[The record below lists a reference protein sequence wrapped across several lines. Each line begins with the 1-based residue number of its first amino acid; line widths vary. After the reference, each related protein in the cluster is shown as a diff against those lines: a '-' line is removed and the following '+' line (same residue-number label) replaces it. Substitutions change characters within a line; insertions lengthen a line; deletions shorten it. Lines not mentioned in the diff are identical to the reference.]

1 MNSKRDMI
9 GEQGLQFFGKMSA
22 AISHEINNSLAIINE
37 NAGLMQDFTLMADK
51 GMPLDPE
58 RLNSLAGKVIQQV
71 RRAEGIVKNM
81 NGFAHSVDD
90 SLKSVDLGDV
100 VKLMVAL
107 SVRFASMRGVTVEPK
122 SASAPVTITT
132 NPFLL
137 ENLIW
142 LCLDFAMDA
151 AGAGNT
157 IDILTVKTENGA
169 QVRFMRLKNLAK
181 APLDKFP
188 AEREKTLLDV
198 LKADLSADAGVGK
211 IVITLP
217 RDIDT

>member
-1 MNSKRDMI
+1 MNSKWGLI

-22 AISHEINNSLAIINE
+22 TISHEINNALAIINE
-37 NAGLMQDFTLMADK
+37 NAGLLQDFILMAEK

-58 RLNSLAGKVIQQV
+58 RLNSLAGKVIQQI
-71 RRAEGIVKNM
+71 RRAEGIIKNM
-81 NGFAHSVDD
+81 NMFAHSVDE
-90 SLKSVDLGDV
+90 SVKSINLSDV
-100 VKLMVAL
+100 VELMTAL
-107 SVRFASMRGVTVEPK
+107 SCRFASMRGVTVEPK
-122 SASAPVTITT
+122 PATLPVTITT
-132 NPFLL
+132 NPFFL

-157 IDILTVKTENGA
+157 IDIVSVKTETGA
-169 QVRFMRLKNLAK
+169 QVRFAQVEDLAK

-188 AEREKTLLDV
+188 SERGKALLDT
-198 LKADLSADAGVGK
+198 LKADLVSDAGAGE

-217 RDIDT
+217 RNIDI